1 MDAKKE
7 DYRNRWEREH
17 RSRIVVITEPSIKEE
32 IRLAADQAGQSIN
45 AYILQAVQDSMEGR

>member
-17 RSRIVVITEPSIKEE
+17 ISLIVVITEPSIKEE
-32 IRLAADQAGQSIN
+32 IRLAADAAGQSVN
-45 AYILQAVQDSMEGR
+45 ADILQAVQDRREGR